1 MCKTCEIKFLAYICT
16 RTKKPKAMVHTFE
29 NLSELAIYSVP
40 EDVEIKE
47 AELHYRV
54 DVIEGAYGFRINV
67 EGKLVLTCERMVKG
81 VGEVDEYGREEQIW
95 EVGDQF
101 YQNIEIKSWSIEE
114 AQCAIAYIKLE
125 PVIDD
130 ADFDGEC
137 AVTFQLVG

>member
-1 MCKTCEIKFLAYICT
+1 
-16 RTKKPKAMVHTFE
+16 MVHTFE

-54 DVIEGAYGFRINV
+54 DVLQAAHGFRLNV
-67 EGKLVLTCERMVKG
+67 EGRLVLNCERMVKG
-81 VGEVDEYGREEQIW
+81 VGEVDEYGRKEEIW
-95 EVGDQF
+95 EVVNQF
-101 YQNIEIKSWSIEE
+101 YHHIPIKQWSIDEV
-114 AQCAIAYIKLE
+114 QCAISYIKLE

>member
-1 MCKTCEIKFLAYICT
+1 
-16 RTKKPKAMVHTFE
+16 
-29 NLSELAIYSVP
+29 LAIYSVP

-67 EGKLVLTCERMVKG
+67 EGNLVLNCERMVKG
-81 VGEVDEYGREEQIW
+81 VGEVDEYGREEEIW

-101 YQNIEIKSWSIEE
+101 YQNIEIKSWSIDEV
-114 AQCAIAYIKLE
+114 QCAIAYTKLE

>member
-1 MCKTCEIKFLAYICT
+1 MFTTCEIKFSVYICT

-54 DVIEGAYGFRINV
+54 DVLQAAYGFRLNI
-67 EGKLVLTCERMVKG
+67 EGRLVLNCERMVKG
-81 VGEVDEYGREEQIW
+81 VGTTDENGREEQIW

-101 YQNIEIKSWSIEE
+101 YQNIEIKQWSIEE

-137 AVTFQLVG
+137 AITFQLVG

>member
-1 MCKTCEIKFLAYICT
+1 VKLNFRLIFALEPKS
-16 RTKKPKAMVHTFE
+16 KAMVHTFE

-67 EGKLVLTCERMVKG
+67 EGNLVLNCERMVKG
-81 VGEVDEYGREEQIW
+81 VGEIDEYGRKEEIW

-101 YQNIEIKSWSIEE
+101 YQNIEIKSWGIDEV
-114 AQCAIAYIKLE
+114 QCAIAYTKLE

-137 AVTFQLVG
+137 AITFQLVG

>member
-1 MCKTCEIKFLAYICT
+1 MKLNFRLIFALEP
-16 RTKKPKAMVHTFE
+16 KKPKAMVHTFE

-81 VGEVDEYGREEQIW
+81 VGTTDEYGREEQIW

-101 YQNIEIKSWSIEE
+101 YQNIEIKQWSIDEV
-114 AQCAIAYIKLE
+114 QCAIAYIKLE

-137 AVTFQLVG
+137 AITFQLVG

>member
-1 MCKTCEIKFLAYICT
+1 
-16 RTKKPKAMVHTFE
+16 MVHTFE

-54 DVIEGAYGFRINV
+54 DVIEGAYGFRLNV

-101 YQNIEIKSWSIEE
+101 YQNIEIKQWSIEE

-137 AVTFQLVG
+137 AITFQLVG

>member
-1 MCKTCEIKFLAYICT
+1 
-16 RTKKPKAMVHTFE
+16 MVHTFE

-54 DVIEGAYGFRINV
+54 DAIEGAYGFRINV
-67 EGKLVLTCERMVKG
+67 EGNLVLTCERMVKG

-101 YQNIEIKSWSIEE
+101 YQNIEIKQWSLSLIH
-114 AQCAIAYIKLE
+114 I
-125 PVIDD
+125 
-130 ADFDGEC
+130 
-137 AVTFQLVG
+137 